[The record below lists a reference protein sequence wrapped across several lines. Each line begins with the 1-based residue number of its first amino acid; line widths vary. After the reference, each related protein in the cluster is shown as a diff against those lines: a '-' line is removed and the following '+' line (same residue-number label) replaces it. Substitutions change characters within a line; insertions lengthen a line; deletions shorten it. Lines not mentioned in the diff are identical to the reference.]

1 MQDNAPANR
10 EPRRTGKGTYMLVP
24 IILLCIAVICLSCP
38 PADPRTWA
46 ALVFAIVA
54 LLIAV
59 TGWAPFH
66 R

>member
-1 MQDNAPANR
+1 
-10 EPRRTGKGTYMLVP
+10 MLIP
-24 IILLCIAVICLSCP
+24 IILLCIAVICLACP

-46 ALVFAIVA
+46 ALVFAILA
-54 LLIAV
+54 LVLAA